1 MNLAEAMLAA
11 DAGKVTA
18 KATKAFEV
26 KRLSELFGTPFI
38 LNLQQI
44 STRRFKEL
52 QESNVSVDNKGKANV
67 DTYNLQL
74 MLVVEGVTN
83 KDFND
88 KAVLKHF
95 GAATKK
101 DLFEILLN
109 AGEIADISQAVSA
122 LCGFGDTSKNVEE
135 IKN

>member
-52 QESNVSVDNKGKANV
+52 QESNVSVDSKGKANV

-95 GAATKK
+95 GAATRK

>member
-52 QESNVSVDNKGKANV
+52 QESNVSVDSKGKANV

-95 GAATKK
+95 GAATRK

-122 LCGFGDTSKNVEE
+122 LCGFGDTNKNVEE